1 MTLKWIQV
9 SFNKDIVRELGIN
22 SLFQPH
28 THNLSINWTQG
39 KENKETHNAVT

>member
-22 SLFQPH
+22 SLSQPH
-28 THNLSINWTQG
+28 THNLNINWTKG
-39 KENKETHNAVT
+39 EENKEAHSFVT